1 MARQRRSQRSGTM
14 QTAAAADVSA
24 SDVLRVR
31 RFSTR
36 CCTMS
41 GKVGVGGLGENEE
54 VLRRMRFLVETDR
67 RLEILQKASA
77 W

>member
-1 MARQRRSQRSGTM
+1 
-14 QTAAAADVSA
+14 
-24 SDVLRVR
+24 
-31 RFSTR
+31 
-36 CCTMS
+36 MS
-41 GKVGVGGLGENEE
+41 GKVGVGGLEENEE